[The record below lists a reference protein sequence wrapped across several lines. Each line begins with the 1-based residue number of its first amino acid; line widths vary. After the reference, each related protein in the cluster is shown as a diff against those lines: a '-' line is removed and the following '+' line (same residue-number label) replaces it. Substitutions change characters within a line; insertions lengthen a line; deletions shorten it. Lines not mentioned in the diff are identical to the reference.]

1 MSDWWSYALSD
12 FLLFSPRVYR
22 RLFELQNEAVWPIQ
36 VLTLAAGV
44 AMVILVLR
52 RPRGHGRLV
61 ALLLASAWA
70 LVAWSFFW
78 QRYATINWAAVYVAP
93 VFALEAMLL
102 LVTGVL
108 FGRLTFD
115 WRGAR
120 GLLGLL
126 LVAFA
131 LAGQPL
137 LAPLAG
143 RPLAGAE
150 IFGIAPDPT
159 VIATVGLLLLARGKW
174 AGLLFPIP
182 AFWCLV
188 TGATLWA
195 LREPEAWIAP
205 GAVVLAIATFI
216 WRHPARDTQVNASS

>member
-1 MSDWWSYALSD
+1 MSEWWSYALSD

-22 RLFELQNEAVWPIQ
+22 RLFELQNEAVWPTQ

-44 AMVILVLR
+44 AIVILVLR
-52 RPRGHGRLV
+52 RPRGHGLLI
-61 ALLLASAWA
+61 ALLLAGAWA
-70 LVAWSFFW
+70 FVAWSFFW
-78 QRYATINWAAVYVAP
+78 QRYATINWAAMYVAP
-93 VFALEAMLL
+93 IFALEAMLL
-102 LVTGVL
+102 LAIGVM

-120 GLLGLL
+120 GLVGLL
-126 LVAFA
+126 LIAFA
-131 LAGQPL
+131 FAGQPL

-159 VIATVGLLLLARGKW
+159 AIATLGLLLLARGKW
-174 AGLLFPIP
+174 IGLLFQIP
-182 AFWCLV
+182 LFWCLV

-195 LREPEAWIAP
+195 MQAPEAWIPPCA
-205 GAVVLAIATFI
+205 ALLATAALF
-216 WRHPARDTQVNASS
+216 WPRHARGTQVDASR